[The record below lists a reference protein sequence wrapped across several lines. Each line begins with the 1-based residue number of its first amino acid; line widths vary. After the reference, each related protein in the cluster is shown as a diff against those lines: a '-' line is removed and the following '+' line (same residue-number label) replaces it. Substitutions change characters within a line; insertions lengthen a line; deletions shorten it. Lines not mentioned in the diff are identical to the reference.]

1 MGVLAHLILI
11 SVPDREIVIVDDVAA
26 AAAERIA
33 ARVRAGGSIGLS
45 GGSTPKAA
53 HQKVAEMGLDW
64 SNTSIW
70 FGDDRAVGP
79 DHEHSNYKMA
89 KESLLDRIE
98 GAPPQVHRI
107 RGEMGAD
114 EAAGAYADE
123 LREAFGDDRLPDL
136 DLLLLGIGPDG
147 HTASLFPGDA
157 ALNERQKLAVGVPVP
172 GMAPLVPRVTLTL
185 PVLDAAHE
193 VVFLISGE
201 DKAEAVAR
209 AFADAPSP
217 ETPASLVSPD
227 PGSLTVLLDEA
238 AAAQLGARG

>member
-1 MGVLAHLILI
+1 M
-11 SVPDREIVIVDDVAA
+11 PDREIVIVEDVAS

-33 ARVRAGGSIGLS
+33 ARVQAGGSIGLS

-53 HQKVAEMGLDW
+53 HQKVAGMGLDW
-64 SNTSIW
+64 SRTALW

-98 GAPPQVHRI
+98 GPQPEVHRI
-107 RGEMGAD
+107 RGELGPD
-114 EAAGAYADE
+114 EAAEAYEAE
-123 LREAFGDDRLPDL
+123 LREAFGAQRLPAL
-136 DLLLLGIGPDG
+136 DLLLLGLGPDG
-147 HTASLFPGDA
+147 HTASLFPRDA
-157 ALNERQKLAVGVPVP
+157 ALNERERLVVGVPVP

-201 DKAEAVAR
+201 DKAEAAAR

-217 ETPASLVSPD
+217 DTPASLVSPD
-227 PGSLTVLLDEA
+227 PGTLTVLIDEP
-238 AAAQLGARG
+238 AAAQLGAGG

>member
-1 MGVLAHLILI
+1 M
-11 SVPDREIVIVDDVAA
+11 PDREIVIVDDVAS

-33 ARVRAGGSIGLS
+33 ARVRAGGTIGLS

-53 HQKVAEMGLDW
+53 HQKVAGMGLDW
-64 SNTSIW
+64 SKTTLW

-89 KESLLDRIE
+89 KESLLDLIE
-98 GAPPQVHRI
+98 GPAPAVHRI
-107 RGEMGAD
+107 KGELGAD
-114 EAAGAYADE
+114 EAVADYEQE
-123 LREAFGDDRLPDL
+123 LRGAFGDAGPPAL

-147 HTASLFPGDA
+147 HTASLFPRDA
-157 ALNERQKLAVGVPVP
+157 ALSERERLAVGVPVP

-201 DKAEAVAR
+201 DKAEAAAR

-217 ETPASLVSPD
+217 DTPASLACPD
-227 PGSLTVLLDEA
+227 PGSLTVLIDSP